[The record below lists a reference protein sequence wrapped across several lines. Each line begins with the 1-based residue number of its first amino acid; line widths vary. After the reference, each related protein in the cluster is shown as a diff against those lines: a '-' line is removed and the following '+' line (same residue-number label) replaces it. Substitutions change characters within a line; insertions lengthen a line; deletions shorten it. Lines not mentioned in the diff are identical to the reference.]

1 MDLSSLK
8 YTPGSRKG
16 RKRIGRGTGSGWGKT
31 SGRGHKGAGS
41 RSGSK
46 RRAWFEGGQMPLQR
60 RIPKFGFYN
69 PFRVEYAVVNL
80 SRLEELKD
88 ITEFTPE
95 VMKEHG
101 LIRNFNKPVKILGE
115 GEITRKIDVKAHK
128 YSKSAVEKI
137 EKAGGSVTTL

>member
-8 YTPGSRKG
+8 YAPGSRKT
-16 RKRIGRGTGSGWGKT
+16 RKRVGRGPGSGWGKT

-60 RIPKFGFYN
+60 RIPKFGFHN
-69 PFRVEYAVVNL
+69 PFRVEYAVVNI
-80 SRLEELKD
+80 SQLEKMD
-88 ITEFTPE
+88 DVTEFTPD
-95 VMKEHG
+95 VMQEKG
-101 LIRNFNKPVKILGE
+101 LIRNFKKPVKILGN
-115 GEITRKIDVKAHK
+115 GELTRKIDVKAHK
-128 YSKSAVEKI
+128 FSKSAVEKI